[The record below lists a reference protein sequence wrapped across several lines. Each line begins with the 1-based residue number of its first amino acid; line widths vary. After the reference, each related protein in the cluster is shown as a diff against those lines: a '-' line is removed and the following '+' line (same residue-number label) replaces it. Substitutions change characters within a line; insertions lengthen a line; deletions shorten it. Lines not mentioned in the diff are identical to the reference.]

1 MCLQA
6 LEICP
11 TDTNALI
18 ARSNCFLQLGEP
30 IKALEDAETAIN
42 ADKSNIRAIYQ
53 KAESLYYL
61 GQFEHSLMFFHR
73 GHKIRPELKNFQLG
87 IQKTQEVR
95 LLFTLFYFKL
105 YKIHIYRQLRIPS
118 EHRSNPQRLVLKPQK
133 LNATQKQIQNASPHE
148 NSSANYLSIRNI

>member
-1 MCLQA
+1 M
-6 LEICP
+6 CP

-18 ARSNCFLQLGEP
+18 ARSNCYLQLGEP
-30 IKALEDAETAIN
+30 EKALADAETALN

-73 GHKIRPELKNFQLG
+73 GHKLRPELKNFQLG

-95 LLFTLFYFKL
+95 NKFRFFFHVYIKHFYFFFNRPLKIQLEPKL
-105 YKIHIYRQLRIPS
+105 SHQ
-118 EHRSNPQRLVLKPQK
+118 Q
-133 LNATQKQIQNASPHE
+133 
-148 NSSANYLSIRNI
+148 

>member
-1 MCLQA
+1 MCQYLKFYYFLSFLQA

-18 ARSNCFLQLGEP
+18 ARSNCYLQLGEP
-30 IKALEDAETAIN
+30 NKALEDAETAIN
-42 ADKSNIRAIYQ
+42 ADKANIRAIYQ

-87 IQKTQEVR
+87 IQKTQEVC
-95 LLFTLFYFKL
+95 
-105 YKIHIYRQLRIPS
+105 
-118 EHRSNPQRLVLKPQK
+118 
-133 LNATQKQIQNASPHE
+133 
-148 NSSANYLSIRNI
+148 

>member
-1 MCLQA
+1 M
-6 LEICP
+6 CP

-18 ARSNCFLQLGEP
+18 ARSNCYLQLGEP
-30 IKALEDAETAIN
+30 EKALADAETALN

-73 GHKIRPELKNFQLG
+73 GHKLRPELKNFQLG

-95 LLFTLFYFKL
+95 NTFQIFFNFKHFFL
-105 YKIHIYRQLRIPS
+105 SLNRPLKIQL
-118 EHRSNPQRLVLKPQK
+118 ELK
-133 LNATQKQIQNASPHE
+133 
-148 NSSANYLSIRNI
+148 LSHLQ